1 MILAEQLKQGIDELG
16 LELSDDVQRK
26 LLDYLA
32 LLEKWNKVYALTAI
46 RDHTKMVSHHLL
58 DCLAALPHVTAQRV
72 LDVGSGGGQP
82 GLVWAIAR
90 PDWSLTL
97 LDSNHKKTTF
107 LRQAVIDLGLSN
119 VEVVTGRVEALTAED
134 PYDVITSRAFS
145 DLGDFVRLSRALLA
159 DDGRWLAMK
168 GVHPY
173 EEIALLP
180 KDIVVD
186 KVVPLHVPGLGAER
200 HLIIM
205 QAVPNA

>member
-1 MILAEQLKQGIDELG
+1 MILADQLAQGIAELG
-16 LELSDDVQRK
+16 LELSEDVQRK

-46 RDHTKMVSHHLL
+46 RDHARMVSHHLL
-58 DCLAALPHVTAQRV
+58 DCLAALPYVRAKNV

-82 GLVWAIAR
+82 GIVWAIAR

-107 LRQAVIDLGLSN
+107 LRQAVIDLGLNN
-119 VEVVTGRVEALTAED
+119 VTVVTGRVEALTVEE
-134 PYDVITSRAFS
+134 PFDVITSRAFS
-145 DLGDFVRLSRALLA
+145 DLNDFIRLSRALVA
-159 DDGRWLAMK
+159 DDGCWIAMK

-180 KDIVVD
+180 KDIILKNVT
-186 KVVPLHVPGLGAER
+186 PLHIPGLDAER
-200 HLIIM
+200 HLVIM
-205 QAVPNA
+205 QAVSNA